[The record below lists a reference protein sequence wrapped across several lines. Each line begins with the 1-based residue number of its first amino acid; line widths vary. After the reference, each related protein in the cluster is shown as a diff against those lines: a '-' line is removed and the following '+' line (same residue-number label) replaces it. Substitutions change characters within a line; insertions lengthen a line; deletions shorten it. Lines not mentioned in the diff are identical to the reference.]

1 MTEIEKQW
9 EELTQRYVSKLY
21 KYDGDWTQLNDEEQ
35 ELSALWKLEADMYNG
50 GFIQFFCNW
59 GFHCYNFAIRCLEKI
74 DAKEIYKIVTQQ
86 YAIIQ
91 RLDDDE
97 NLQELWDI
105 PKLLK
110 EQEIIE
116 LDKLDKKYW
125 GNEDDLLEKT
135 LKTYNHLRN

>member
-9 EELTQRYVSKLY
+9 EELTQRYVSKLN
-21 KYDGDWTQLNDEEQ
+21 KYDGDWTQLNEEEQ
-35 ELSALWKLEADMYNG
+35 ELSALWKLEADVYNG

-59 GFHCYNFAIRCLEKI
+59 GFDCYNFAIRCLGKI

-86 YAIIQ
+86 HAIIQ
-91 RLDDDE
+91 RLEDDE

-105 PKLLK
+105 PKLLT
-110 EQEIIE
+110 ELEIIE

-125 GNEDDLLEKT
+125 GNEDNLLEKT
-135 LKTYNHLRN
+135 LKTYNHL